1 MAAYARKEITKRVA
15 KITRTF
21 RNIYENMKTIEAEL
35 FRTENRE
42 YLRNISRS
50 VYENVKALDIEQQL
64 MIKSLYDGSD
74 RDLYRA
80 MAYMDYAFNLLSLYD
95 NKLRFI
101 SSELDCHL
109 PLPLFD

>member
-21 RNIYENMKTIEAEL
+21 RNIYENMKIIEAEL

-80 MAYMDYAFNLLSLYD
+80 MAYMDYAFNLLSLYY
-95 NKLRFI
+95 NKLSFI
-101 SSELDCHL
+101 ASELDCHL